1 MRLGS
6 DAVTDL
12 GLQDYIATQNCFA
25 TGRGPPPDFEFEFD
39 IIFRIFDI
47 SHESFKPITPYT
59 HRML

>member
-1 MRLGS
+1 M
-6 DAVTDL
+6 TDL